1 VTTKERLI
9 VIGNG
14 MAGARFVE
22 DLVARKGC
30 ERFDVVVFGDEPYGN
45 YNRILLSNVVAGS
58 NGPKDI
64 FLNPI
69 EWYERN
75 GVSLRAGV
83 RVEAVDREK
92 KIVAAAGGIDEPYDR
107 LVFAT
112 GSKPFVPPIA
122 GLTREN
128 GRFCSGI
135 FLFRTLDDSLQIID
149 YASKAKK
156 AVVLGGGLLG
166 LEAARGLLNRG
177 LEVHVVELM
186 PHPMAVQLDPA
197 AGAILRTT
205 LENMGIR
212 FHLGHSV
219 TEVNVTASVQS
230 VTLNDGRI
238 ETCDMFVI
246 SAGIRPNVAAARQ
259 AGLTVDR
266 GIVVADDLASINDPS
281 VFAIGECAQHRGL
294 VYGLVAP
301 CREQAKVLASRLS
314 GTDPQATYA
323 GSSTSTALKV
333 MGVDL
338 TVLGAKEPADEKDN
352 VVTYSDS
359 QKAVYKKLILREGR
373 VAGAILLGDT
383 SAANTVLRA
392 FHKSEKLTQSP
403 QQLLFGNEI
412 RAVIDR
418 AYSQAETVAKE
429 AEPFEV
435 AQQNS
440 TDEPMKEVIAVI
452 RPERWI
458 KTRSRV
464 EKLGIYAFTQHRV
477 VGRGRQRG
485 LHFLARRG
493 AKSGTGFRYL
503 PKRMVSWIVPV
514 SQVGPL
520 VDAIIDAN
528 WSGQIG
534 DGKIFVL
541 PLDGTIQINA
551 EEHGGIFNAED
562 HVLANA

>member
-1 VTTKERLI
+1 MQTKERLI

-14 MAGARFVE
+14 MSGARFVE

-58 NGPKDI
+58 SEPKDI
-64 FLNPI
+64 FLNPL

-83 RVEAVDREK
+83 RVEVVDREK
-92 KIVAAAGGIDEPYDR
+92 KIVSAAGGINEPYDR

-122 GLTREN
+122 GLTQEN
-128 GRFCSGI
+128 GRFWSGI

-149 YASKAKK
+149 YASRARK

-186 PHPMAVQLDPA
+186 PRPMAVQLDPA
-197 AGAILRTT
+197 AGAVLRAT

-219 TEVNVTASVQS
+219 TEVNGTDSVQS

-246 SAGIRPNVAAARQ
+246 SAGIRPNVAAARE
-259 AGLTVDR
+259 AGLTIDR
-266 GIVVADDLASINDPS
+266 GIVVGDDLASVNDPS

-301 CREQAKVLASRLS
+301 CREQARVLARRFS
-314 GTDPQATYA
+314 GIDPMATYR
-323 GSSTSTALKV
+323 GSSISTALKV

-338 TVLGAKEPADEKDN
+338 TVLGAKDPGDEKDH

-359 QKAVYKKLILREGR
+359 QKGVYKKLVLREGR

-383 SAANTVLRA
+383 SAANTLLSA
-392 FHKSEKLTQSP
+392 FHKGEKVSQSP
-403 QQLLFGNEI
+403 QQLLFCNEL
-412 RAVIDR
+412 RGVTDR
-418 AYSQAETVAKE
+418 AYSPAEMAAKE
-429 AEPFEV
+429 GESLEV
-435 AQQNS
+435 VELES
-440 TDEPMKEVIAVI
+440 TDEPLKEVIAII
-452 RPERWI
+452 RPECWI
-458 KTRSRV
+458 KTRARV
-464 EKLGIYAFTQHRV
+464 QKLGIYTSIQHRV

-503 PKRMVSWIVPV
+503 PKRMASWIVPV

-520 VDAIIDAN
+520 VDAVIGAN

-541 PLDGTIQINA
+541 PLDGTMQIGP
-551 EEHGGIFNAED
+551 EEHDGILNAED